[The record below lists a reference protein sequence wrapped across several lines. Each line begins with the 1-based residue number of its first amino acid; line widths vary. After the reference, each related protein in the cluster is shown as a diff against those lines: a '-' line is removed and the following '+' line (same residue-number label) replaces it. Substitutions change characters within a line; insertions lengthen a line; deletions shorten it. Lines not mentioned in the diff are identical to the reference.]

1 MPDELP
7 IDLTA
12 CVAATYSVQSGE
24 PRCARC
30 EFTLPLSMV
39 ARATDPVKNPQFKVT
54 IDTNRTPP
62 PLSHLFE
69 DMLSSQPR
77 LAESIS
83 QPGVGQLS
91 VEYHVGL
98 DASVLVSKSAGRY
111 RVQSSSLEGIWLLA
125 DELVRRLYAHF
136 NSASQ
141 RASGGGEEPFAAL
154 YAEPLPL
161 QEYFELID
169 DHLRC
174 RHALSALLD

>member
-1 MPDELP
+1 M
-7 IDLTA
+7 
-12 CVAATYSVQSGE
+12 
-24 PRCARC
+24 
-30 EFTLPLSMV
+30 
-39 ARATDPVKNPQFKVT
+39 
-54 IDTNRTPP
+54 
-62 PLSHLFE
+62 
-69 DMLSSQPR
+69 
-77 LAESIS
+77 
-83 QPGVGQLS
+83 
-91 VEYHVGL
+91 GL

-174 RHALSALLD
+174 RHALSELLDTLAKRAHQLRVIQKRLLVRVKDRNPAPLANLELLFDGTYAQLMALAEQAETAQQQRRFYATRLSAGTSLPSYHPMVT